1 MARMPILSDGE
12 LVEIETD
19 DRRELELIGLYWQAG
34 ISGFLDTGEVE
45 RLEQFEG
52 LTVSGFSLET
62 DPDAIEE
69 FTIANPGFD
78 PGELYE
84 P

>member
-12 LVEIETD
+12 LIEVETS

-34 ISGFLDTGEVE
+34 INGFLDTGEVA

-52 LTVSGFSLET
+52 LRIAGLPLDT
-62 DPDAIEE
+62 DPDLIEDFAIS
-69 FTIANPGFD
+69 NPGFD